1 MGDSDEEE
9 EQKIAVKATKTFVK
23 KESKQSKIRSDNS
36 ETEIE
41 SRYTNKGS
49 TRSTSSIIES
59 EDSEWTDPFEP
70 TKDEEIQGME
80 KVTPVR
86 NRAKGMKRNIKAATK
101 AERKPVG
108 SRRSSRRDSM
118 SLRKRARN

>member
-23 KESKQSKIRSDNS
+23 KESKQK
-36 ETEIE
+36 TEIE